1 MPQLTQTTGLK
12 TVRRLISRELSS
24 QVTLMPHSP
33 KPRRSAVKRSP
44 DGRARW
50 EERSTNRVLEAGRD
64 QILERSRKIVAA
76 AYQLLDE
83 EGLEGLTIRAVLT
96 KTGLSRRA
104 FYERFADKDE
114 LVLAVF
120 EETIRLATSH
130 YTTLLEPVS
139 DPVER
144 LKLIVTSIGLGRN
157 SSETGNADR
166 SHRRGAAMSREHLR
180 LAESRPEDLQAAL
193 RPLVA
198 LIAQQL
204 ADGIKAGLVRDA
216 DPERLA
222 TLVYNLI
229 ATTMHTEFLAQENA
243 QPDQTRRA
251 QLTNDIWEFCRRAVV
266 R

>member
-1 MPQLTQTTGLK
+1 MPQ
-12 TVRRLISRELSS
+12 
-24 QVTLMPHSP
+24 SP
-33 KPRRSAVKRSP
+33 KTRRSVTKTSRAVP
-44 DGRARW
+44 ARW

-83 EGLEGLTIRAVLT
+83 DGLEGLTIRAVLT

-120 EETIRLATSH
+120 EETIRVATSH
-130 YTTLLEPVS
+130 YTELLETVS
-139 DPVER
+139 DPIAR
-144 LKLIVTSIGLGRN
+144 LKLIVTSIGLGTN
-157 SSETGNADR
+157 PSNVADANR
-166 SHRRGAAMSREHLR
+166 SQRRGAAMSREHLR

-198 LIAQQL
+198 LIAEQL
-204 ADGIKAGLVRDA
+204 ADGIKAGVVRDA
-216 DPERLA
+216 DPQRLA

-229 ATTMHTEFLAQENA
+229 ATTMHTEFLAQEMRE
-243 QPDQTRRA
+243 PDQTRRA
-251 QLTNDIWEFCRRAVV
+251 QLTNDIWEFCRRAVAA
-266 R
+266 